1 MRRQASREAGFTLI
15 EMVAVLAIVSA
26 LAALALPNWPHGTT
40 RPQLEAYALN
50 VAALLKADRDA
61 ALRTRKRVETLL
73 DRANRKVVSGAGAGE
88 ARLPEDVAFDAIV
101 AETCSGRANGAA
113 IDFLPSGM
121 SCGGSIAL
129 ARPGAAY
136 HVRVNWLTGGVEVVA
151 AEPPR

>member
-1 MRRQASREAGFTLI
+1 MARDAGFTLI
-15 EMVAVLAIVSA
+15 ETVAVLAIVA
-26 LAALALPNWPHGTT
+26 TLAALALPHWPHGAS

-50 VAALLKADRDA
+50 IAALLKADRNA
-61 ALRTRKRVETLL
+61 ALRTHARVETWL
-73 DRANRKVVSGAGAGE
+73 DGKQRQVVSGAGAGE
-88 ARLPEDVAFDAIV
+88 VRLPADVAFDAIV
-101 AETCSGRANGAA
+101 AETCSGRANGSA

-151 AEPPR
+151 ADAPR